1 MMVRSCSSRM
11 ELCFNDTVHRLPTP
25 IVGTGTMLI
34 TTLSVGWLGLDA
46 DEGRGK
52 LR

>member
-1 MMVRSCSSRM
+1 M
-11 ELCFNDTVHRLPTP
+11 EHDLNEAVHRLPTP

-46 DEGRGK
+46 DEGHGK